1 MQMRGIPVVDAVI
14 RPLLKTAGY
23 FIFLTNWDGEIPNCF
38 WKLVAK

>member
-1 MQMRGIPVVDAVI
+1 MLMRGIPVVNAVT

-23 FIFLTNWDGEIPNCF
+23 FIFLTNCEGEIPNCF